1 MMGYPP
7 PGTVWSYAGMTH
19 LWLADSKLHDAELL
33 HVGPDV
39 EDEPE
44 AVQEPFQ
51 MPLMVL
57 PESAVK
63 YALRNRKIK
72 GHAAAPG
79 SGPDGERCGTC
90 AHIVVKEMARDYWK
104 CALSKARWT
113 GGAAT
118 DVRKRD
124 AACAKWSVKS

>member
-1 MMGYPP
+1 MGFPP
-7 PGTVWSYAGMTH
+7 PGTVWVYAGLTH
-19 LWLADSKLHDAELL
+19 TWLADSRLHDAELL

-57 PESAVK
+57 PVSALAHLK
-63 YALRNRKIK
+63 RPKIR
-72 GHAAAPG
+72 GHAAVPG
-79 SGPDGERCGTC
+79 SGPAGETCGTC
-90 AHIVVKEMARDYWK
+90 AHAVVREMSKNYWK
-104 CALSKARWT
+104 CGLSKARWT
-113 GGAAT
+113 GGAGT

-124 AACAKWSVKS
+124 PACEKWAVKS